1 MNHIEKTVEL
11 FGQGYMCSQAVFA
24 AFSEQ
29 FGVAEKQA
37 LQIGACFGGGMNK
50 SEVCGACTGAL
61 MALGMRY
68 GQVNLND
75 QASRAQENAK
85 AVEFLEK
92 FKKRKG
98 SYICRDILGCD
109 ISTEEGRAYA
119 LDNGLFGK
127 LCPEMVKTAAE
138 IVAEMLAESESER

>member
-1 MNHIEKTVEL
+1 MDSIYRAVEL

-29 FGVAEKQA
+29 FGITEKQA

-50 SEVCGACTGAL
+50 AEVCGACTGAL
-61 MALGMRY
+61 MALGMKY
-68 GQVNLND
+68 GQVDLND
-75 QASRAQENAK
+75 MESRAAENAK
-85 AVEFLEK
+85 AIQFLDE

-109 ISTEEGRAYA
+109 ISTKEGKAVA
-119 LDNGLFGK
+119 VNNGLFGK
-127 LCPEMVKTAAE
+127 LCPEMVRTAAE
-138 IVAEMLAESESER
+138 IVTEMLAESE